1 LFRLSDK
8 NFMFK
13 RLLLFFFLLIPA
25 IAARAQLMNY
35 YWGHSFNSTSSLL
48 GGAVIAGEAENTAI
62 FYNPATI
69 NEMQHG
75 SNLTLSA
82 NLFTWNI
89 YNFKNAL
96 GDGIDLNTDNF
107 LVQPQF
113 MSYSYTPQRKGISL
127 SFAVLTRVKEQME
140 ITYINSSYKDVL
152 NYLPGDEK
160 YSTTF
165 NYRNDFSDTWA
176 GAAMSHE
183 VSSNF
188 SYGISLFVSGAT
200 LNYRFNYSATAFN
213 SGDTAGGGIPIAWI
227 AEGSYS
233 EFVKFTDYRLILK
246 LGFAYKAEKW
256 RFGFTL
262 TSPSWRLF
270 SSGKRAQRIAQ
281 QTNIR
286 RDNVPAGYS
295 DYLIFDGQ
303 KTNQLVTNFK
313 LPFSAGFGFIY
324 DLRSRGRKLFFS
336 AEFFAG
342 LKGYKMVDAQINPDI
357 TSREVY
363 DTLSNK
369 DWTSY
374 TYAANPVFNVAVGYS
389 WSLSNDLIFM
399 NALRTDFSAVNNADL
414 GDYKDYNYIKT
425 NRYNIYH
432 YSGGVEF
439 TLKKNRFIA
448 GADIAFGYQKNL
460 PQIANFSSPV
470 EYDESS
476 GRALQGPL
484 KSEMDVYY
492 FGFNIYLG
500 ATLNFSKKKSRK
512 EK

>member
-1 LFRLSDK
+1 ML
-8 NFMFK
+8 K
-13 RLLLFFFLLIPA
+13 RILIISFLTIPGLV
-25 IAARAQLMNY
+25 ARAQLMNY

-48 GGAVIAGEAENTAI
+48 GGAVIAGDADNTAI
-62 FYNPATI
+62 YYNPATI
-69 NEMQHG
+69 NEIQKG
-75 SNLTLSA
+75 GNLSLSA
-82 NLFTWNI
+82 NLFSWNV
-89 YNFKNAL
+89 YSFKNAL

-113 MSYSYTPQRKGISL
+113 MSYSYTPHRKNVSL

-140 ITYINSSYKDVL
+140 MTYINSSNKDVL
-152 NYLPGDEK
+152 TYLPGDEK

-165 NYRNDFSDTWA
+165 NYRNDFADTWA
-176 GAAMSHE
+176 GAALSHE
-183 VSSNF
+183 ISSEF
-188 SYGISLFVSGAT
+188 SYGVSLFVSGAT
-200 LNYRFNYSATAFN
+200 LNYRFNYSATAFHY
-213 SGDTAGGGIPIAWI
+213 GDTLGGGIPITWI

-233 EFVKFTDYRLILK
+233 ELVKFTDYRLILK
-246 LGFAYKAEKW
+246 LGFAYKTENW
-256 RFGFTL
+256 RLGFTL
-262 TSPSWRLF
+262 TSPTWRLF
-270 SSGKRAQRIAQ
+270 SSGKRTQRISQ
-281 QTNIR
+281 QTNIQR
-286 RDNVPAGYS
+286 NNVPAGYS

-303 KTNQLVTNFK
+303 EKNQLSTNFRI
-313 LPFSAGFGFIY
+313 PFSTGFGFIY
-324 DLRSRGRKLFFS
+324 DFKEKGQKLYLA

-357 TSREVY
+357 TSKNVY

-374 TYAANPVFNVAVGYS
+374 SYAANPVFNLAVGYS
-389 WSLSNDLIFM
+389 WTLSNDLIFM
-399 NALRTDFSAVNNADL
+399 NALRTDFSAVNNARL
-414 GDYKDYNYIKT
+414 GDYKDYNFIKT

-439 TLKKNRFIA
+439 SLKKNRFIA

-484 KSEMDVYY
+484 KNEMDVYY

-500 ATLNFSKKKSRK
+500 ATLNFSKKDSDQKK
-512 EK
+512 